1 MLGSGLGTC
10 CFAGGAPILT
20 RRWPALMA
28 AIVLLA
34 IDLAGR
40 VFMVHVIELVARM
53 DGMKKRS
60 GGKRGG

>member
-1 MLGSGLGTC
+1 
-10 CFAGGAPILT
+10 
-20 RRWPALMA
+20 MA